1 LSPFIW
7 TIQCS
12 NKFFWIITQN
22 KWPWNGSKGFTLRPK
37 CWPICKTGAHL
48 QNRGPFVDPNTLPNV
63 FQPKWVGPKCK
74 VPLSPTLHWE
84 HLHWFSPSAKGTA
97 TPSAFIILMT
107 HRSTSNQ
114 ESLQG
119 LPKYK
124 PWHFILQCPPILW
137 ACLK

>member
-1 LSPFIW
+1 MLFID
-7 TIQCS
+7 
-12 NKFFWIITQN
+12 
-22 KWPWNGSKGFTLRPK
+22 
-37 CWPICKTGAHL
+37 GAHGKVAL
-48 QNRGPFVDPNTLPNV
+48 MGMHTL
-63 FQPKWVGPKCK
+63 
-74 VPLSPTLHWE
+74 E

-124 PWHFILQCPPILW
+124 P
-137 ACLK
+137 